1 MNIPSL
7 AQMRIALAKQSNP
20 DQLMDVG
27 INEMPD
33 VFPKIY
39 VQPDKGSDS
48 FPPPGGVPNRS
59 PDMQIGRAHV

>member
-27 INEMPD
+27 INEMPNI
-33 VFPKIY
+33 FPKIY
-39 VQPDKGSDS
+39 VQPDKGSDK
-48 FPPPGGVPNRS
+48 
-59 PDMQIGRAHV
+59 IGRAHV